1 MVLLLAIGGFR
12 RGELAGIA
20 LDALDLEAGTISVFR
35 NVLLVNEE
43 VIVKETPKSDAGI
56 RTISIPPALA
66 ELLKEQR
73 AKISEIALK
82 WGRDYSRKPMFLFP
96 GVGGVAMNPR
106 LISRRMER
114 LANRAGINMEN
125 VSPCHSWRHTSA
137 SILWAATKDVKAI
150 QERLG
155 HSDPAITSALYIHNA
170 PTADEAAAEVL
181 GGLIR
186 R

>member
-1 MVLLLAIGGFR
+1 MLESGLTKQTALHVYRVIHATLNDAIKDKLV
-12 RGELAGIA
+12 GENPA
-20 LDALDLEAGTISVFR
+20 
-35 NVLLVNEE
+35 
-43 VIVKETPKSDAGI
+43 
-56 RTISIPPALA
+56 ALA
-66 ELLKEQR
+66 DPPKVQGKKYR
-73 AKISEIALK
+73 RRVRSF
-82 WGRDYSRKPMFLFP
+82 SR
-96 GVGGVAMNPR
+96 V
-106 LISRRMER
+106 
-114 LANRAGINMEN
+114 EN